1 MKKTLT
7 VQVFTARTATFL
19 VAISV
24 LLLAG
29 CSTVRVIDSDV
40 AAFQTWTSAPPGPG
54 TTYQFERLPSQQA
67 AAAQQDAIEAAA
79 RPALAKVGLVPNVTA
94 PRYSVQVLLST
105 QLIEQVYGDPFFQGG
120 FGGYPGYGY
129 RPRAGYGRYGGYGG
143 FGGFGSLGYGSFGYG
158 GFRGASLGLSFP
170 IGVYDAAI
178 FRHELAVLMRDNRTQ
193 QVSFETRTRHD
204 GPWNDTLTILPAM
217 LDAALQGFPQPPA
230 GTRRINVPL
239 APLAH

>member
-1 MKKTLT
+1 MKNPLT
-7 VQVFTARTATFL
+7 VQVFTTRTATFL
-19 VAISV
+19 IAISA

-67 AAAQQDAIEAAA
+67 VATQQDAIEAAA
-79 RPALAKVGLVPNVTA
+79 RPALVKVGLVPTETA

-129 RPRAGYGRYGGYGG
+129 GPRAGYGRYGG
-143 FGGFGSLGYGSFGYG
+143 FGYGSFGHG

-170 IGVYDAAI
+170 IGAYNTAL

-193 QVSFETRTRHD
+193 QLSFETRARHD
-204 GPWNDTLTILPAM
+204 GPWNDTLTLLPAM

-239 APLAH
+239 APSAH

>member
-1 MKKTLT
+1 MKKPLA
-7 VQVFTARTATFL
+7 VQVFTTRTATFL
-19 VAISV
+19 IAISA
-24 LLLAG
+24 LMLAG

-40 AAFQTWTSAPPGPG
+40 AAFQTWTGAPPGPG

-67 AAAQQDAIEAAA
+67 AAARQDAIEAAA
-79 RPALAKVGLVPNVTA
+79 RPALAKVGLMPNMTA

-129 RPRAGYGRYGGYGG
+129 GPRAGYGRYGGYGG
-143 FGGFGSLGYGSFGYG
+143 LGGFGHGGFGHG

-193 QVSFETRTRHD
+193 QLSFETRARHD
-204 GPWNDTLTILPAM
+204 GPWNDTLTLLPAM

>member
-1 MKKTLT
+1 MKNPLT
-7 VQVFTARTATFL
+7 VLVFTTRTATFL
-19 VAISV
+19 IAIST

-67 AAAQQDAIEAAA
+67 VAAQQDAIEAAA
-79 RPALAKVGLVPNVTA
+79 RPALAKVGLIPTGTA

-105 QLIEQVYGDPFFQGG
+105 QLIEQVYGDPFFQRG

-129 RPRAGYGRYGGYGG
+129 GPRAGYGRYGGFGG
-143 FGGFGSLGYGSFGYG
+143 FGGFGYGS
-158 GFRGASLGLSFP
+158 FRGASLGLSFP
-170 IGVYDAAI
+170 IGAYNTVL
-178 FRHELAVLMRDNRTQ
+178 FRHELAVLMRDNRSQ
-193 QVSFETRTRHD
+193 QLSFETRARHD
-204 GPWNDTLTILPAM
+204 GPWNDTLTLLPAM

-239 APLAH
+239 APSAH

>member
-1 MKKTLT
+1 MKKPLV
-7 VQVFTARTATFL
+7 VQALTARTATL
-19 VAISV
+19 LIALSG

-40 AAFQTWTSAPPGPG
+40 AAFQTWTGAPPGPG

-67 AAAQQDAIEAAA
+67 APAQQNAVEAAA
-79 RPALAKVGLVPNVTA
+79 RPALAKVGLVASTTA
-94 PRYSVQVLLST
+94 PRYNVQVLLST
-105 QLIEQVYGDPFFQGG
+105 QLIEQVYADPFFH
-120 FGGYPGYGY
+120 
-129 RPRAGYGRYGGYGG
+129 GG
-143 FGGFGSLGYGSFGYG
+143 FGGFGGYGYGPRASYGRYGSGYGGFGSFGYG

-170 IGVYDAAI
+170 IGGYDTVI
-178 FRHELAVLMRDNRTQ
+178 FRHELAVLMRDNSTQ
-193 QVSFETRTRHD
+193 QLSFETRARHD
-204 GPWNDTLTILPAM
+204 GPWNDTLTLLPAL

>member
-1 MKKTLT
+1 M
-7 VQVFTARTATFL
+7 
-19 VAISV
+19 
-24 LLLAG
+24 LAG

-40 AAFQTWTSAPPGPG
+40 AAFQTWTGAPPGPG

-67 AAAQQDAIEAAA
+67 TAARQDAIEAAA
-79 RPALAKVGLVPNVTA
+79 RHALAKVGLVPNMTA

-105 QLIEQVYGDPFFQGG
+105 QLIEQLYGDPFFQGG
-120 FGGYPGYGY
+120 FGGYPGYGHG
-129 RPRAGYGRYGGYGG
+129 PRAGYGRYGGYGG
-143 FGGFGSLGYGSFGYG
+143 FGGFGHGSFGHG
-158 GFRGASLGLSFP
+158 GFRGASLGFSFP

-193 QVSFETRTRHD
+193 QLSFETRARHD
-204 GPWNDTLTILPAM
+204 GPWNDTLTLLPAM

>member
-1 MKKTLT
+1 MKKPLA
-7 VQVFTARTATFL
+7 VQVLTARTATFL
-19 VAISV
+19 IAMSV

-40 AAFQTWTSAPPGPG
+40 SAFQTWTSAPPGPG

-67 AAAQQDAIEAAA
+67 AAARQDAIEAAA
-79 RPALAKVGLVPNVTA
+79 RPALAKVGLVPNMTA

-105 QLIEQVYGDPFFQGG
+105 QLIEQVYADPFFQGG

-129 RPRAGYGRYGGYGG
+129 GPRAGYGRYDG
-143 FGGFGSLGYGSFGYG
+143 FGGLGGLGYGSFGFG
-158 GFRGASLGLSFP
+158 GSRGASLGLSFP
-170 IGVYDAAI
+170 IGAYNTAL

-193 QVSFETRTRHD
+193 QLSFETRARHD
-204 GPWNDTLTILPAM
+204 GPWNDTLTLLPAM
-217 LDAALQGFPQPPA
+217 LDAALQGFPQPPT